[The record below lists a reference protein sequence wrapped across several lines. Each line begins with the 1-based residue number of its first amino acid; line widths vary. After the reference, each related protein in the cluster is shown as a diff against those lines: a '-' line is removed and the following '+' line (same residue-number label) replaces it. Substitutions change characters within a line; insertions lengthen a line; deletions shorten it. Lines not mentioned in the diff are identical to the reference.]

1 MQATLEMRV
10 PPSRQNTTGEPNIE
24 LQNKIRTRA
33 YELYEQ
39 RGCGEGHDVDDW
51 LQAESEVTARSA
63 AA

>member
-10 PPSRQNTTGEPNIE
+10 PPSRQNATGETNIE
-24 LQNKIRTRA
+24 LQNKIRSRA